1 MVWVQTK
8 PFILITEC
16 KQMTDLFHLFGEIS
30 GRVLSIPLDVLAWSS
45 WEHHKTSRPIFL
57 YRKPKGLVSANPA
70 GTHTDPSSFIH

>member
-30 GRVLSIPLDVLAWSS
+30 GRVLSKL
-45 WEHHKTSRPIFL
+45 
-57 YRKPKGLVSANPA
+57 
-70 GTHTDPSSFIH
+70 

>member
-45 WEHHKTSRPIFL
+45 WEHQNLKARFPLQKAQGF
-57 YRKPKGLVSANPA
+57 GVS
-70 GTHTDPSSFIH
+70 